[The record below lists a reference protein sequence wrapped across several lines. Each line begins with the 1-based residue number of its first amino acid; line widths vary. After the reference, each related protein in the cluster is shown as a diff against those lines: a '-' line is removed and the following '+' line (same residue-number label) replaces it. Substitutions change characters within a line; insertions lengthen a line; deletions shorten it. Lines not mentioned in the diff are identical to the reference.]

1 MGYPSRSMRDAGN
14 RVECG
19 AMAGDGA
26 AIAEKCQYAWAEIAG
41 VPTRRQ
47 APMQKKSGP
56 KAGKNLQQQAQR
68 LAGTSQ
74 CGEKFI
80 MYEINYKM

>member
-1 MGYPSRSMRDAGN
+1 MAPQSRKNANTPGRRWLASRLVA
-14 RVECG
+14 
-19 AMAGDGA
+19 
-26 AIAEKCQYAWAEIAG
+26 
-41 VPTRRQ
+41 RRQ
-47 APMQKKSGP
+47 CKKKSGP